1 MLCGS
6 NFCCLIKGKKAKFM
20 KLYHMMVDGE
30 IRLSKELDIVKI
42 TERLRTHDVALKS
55 SVLNTDERRF

>member
-1 MLCGS
+1 
-6 NFCCLIKGKKAKFM
+6 M